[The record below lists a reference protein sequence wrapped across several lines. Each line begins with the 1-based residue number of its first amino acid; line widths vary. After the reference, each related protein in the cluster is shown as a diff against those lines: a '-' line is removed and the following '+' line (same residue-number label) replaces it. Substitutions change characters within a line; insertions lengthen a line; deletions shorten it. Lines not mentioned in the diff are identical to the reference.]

1 MTRDDAALIIAV
13 HRLAAGDRRA
23 CARVARLLSIGHVE
37 AGVIVGMAGGA
48 RVTRRSLQGDLDLSP
63 GGAAALEELLVRE
76 RLVRGEP
83 DPDCPR
89 DVLLRLSDGAQAEV
103 EAALVP
109 AADELRR
116 IAAGLAPAE
125 HDAIA
130 ACLAPRRR

>member
-1 MTRDDAALIIAV
+1 MTREDAALIVAV

-23 CARVARLLSIGHVE
+23 CARVARLLSIGGVE

-89 DVLLRLSDGAQAEV
+89 DVLLRLSEEAQAEV

-109 AADELRR
+109 VADELRR
-116 IAAGLAPAE
+116 IAAGLSPAE
-125 HDAIA
+125 REAIA
-130 ACLAPRRR
+130 TCLAPPRR